1 MFRRFFEANTHDLG
15 DGIFLVW
22 SRGRSKPAYRVSQA
36 VRNRWVRA
44 ANVYTLFA
52 IGLGILASKFTN
64 YLVALGIVVAVIVA
78 GFGLNHWFF
87 RGAET
92 VIAKNPVLRLTFAE
106 RTALFPRWML
116 RLQFAFFITASVIP
130 FLVLVLQGVVVL
142 QGHDG
147 GRGLPLG
154 VVIVAAACLAAT
166 IWSYW
171 LLRKTKTAI
180 HQKHP

>member
-1 MFRRFFEANTHDLG
+1 MFRRFFEANTQDLG
-15 DGIFLVW
+15 DGTLLVW
-22 SRGRSKPAYRVSQA
+22 SSGRSKPAYRVSQA

-64 YLVALGIVVAVIVA
+64 VLVLFAVVGAVIVA
-78 GFGLNHWFF
+78 GFWLNRWFF

-92 VIAKNPVLRLTFAE
+92 VIAKNPALRLTFVE
-106 RTALFPRWML
+106 RLALFPRWML
-116 RLQFAFFITASVIP
+116 RLQYAIFLTVTVIT
-130 FLVLVLQGVVVL
+130 FLVAVLPGS
-142 QGHDG
+142 DG
-147 GRGLPLG
+147 GRAPPLG

-171 LLRKTKTAI
+171 LLRKTKRAI
-180 HQKHP
+180 RQKDR